1 MVGFGVNNIKLLDSA
16 TTAFTFS
23 YNEQTMFQGHHSL
36 HYVVTKHYVY
46 IQINN
51 MIQLTT
57 MCVMQEYGSLV
68 AEKNR
73 TRGWQQ

>member
-1 MVGFGVNNIKLLDSA
+1 MAGTGIKLLDSA
-16 TTAFTFS
+16 TTPFTFS
-23 YNEQTMFQGHHSL
+23 YHETTFQGHHSL
-36 HYVVTKHYVY
+36 HYVVTKHYDY

-51 MIQLTT
+51 MIQFTT
-57 MCVMQEYGSLV
+57 DYVCVMQEYGSLV